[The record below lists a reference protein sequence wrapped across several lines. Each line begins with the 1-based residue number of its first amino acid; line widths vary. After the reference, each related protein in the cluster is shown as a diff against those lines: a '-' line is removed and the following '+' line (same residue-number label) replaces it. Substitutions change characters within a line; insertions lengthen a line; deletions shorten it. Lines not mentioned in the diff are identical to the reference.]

1 MTLCFFP
8 QNSIPPVWPQMCYV
22 HTSEALSVESSEERD
37 VLCMVVKEVH
47 TCPRDP
53 DPGMSPCMG
62 PLLYQQS

>member
-1 MTLCFFP
+1 
-8 QNSIPPVWPQMCYV
+8 MCYV